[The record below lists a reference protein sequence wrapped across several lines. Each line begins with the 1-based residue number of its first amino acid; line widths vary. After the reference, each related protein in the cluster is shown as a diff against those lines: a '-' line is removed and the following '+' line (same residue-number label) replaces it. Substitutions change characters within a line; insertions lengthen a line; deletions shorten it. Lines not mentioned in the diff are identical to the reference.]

1 MTMTPP
7 RPGTGAR
14 RSMSITTS
22 GPVGQRVRL
31 RRVEPADRR
40 TLMRFDRESSD
51 THYPKFDGYRH
62 WGAHRAHHGD
72 SGDDIQLAIE
82 TLLDRT
88 LVGSLSASQ
97 AEPGSG
103 RFGYG
108 IGIGP
113 QHRRR
118 GYADDAITA
127 LLAFMFGRLRYR
139 KCEVGIY
146 DGNAA
151 SLALHGKLGFR
162 EEGRLRDPEFLCGG
176 AQCLVLMGITATEFA
191 ARSPINHLRRA
202 PRGRR

>member
-7 RPGTGAR
+7 RPGKVAHR
-14 RSMSITTS
+14 DSTS
-22 GPVGQRVRL
+22 SPVGRRVRL

-40 TLMRFDRESSD
+40 TLMRFDRESSRE
-51 THYPKFDGYRH
+51 HFPKFDGFRH
-62 WGAHRAHHGD
+62 WAAHRANHPE

-82 TLLDRT
+82 TLHDRT
-88 LVGSLSASQ
+88 LVGSMFTSQ

-103 RFGYG
+103 RFSYG

-118 GYADDAITA
+118 GYADDAIST
-127 LLAFMFGRLRYR
+127 LLAYMFGRGRYR

-146 DGNAA
+146 DGNLA

-162 EEGRLRDPEFLCGG
+162 EEGHLRDPEFLCGG
-176 AQCLVLMGITATEFA
+176 AQYLVLMGITATEFVA
-191 ARSPINHLRRA
+191 HNLTRR
-202 PRGRR
+202 